1 MIVIEVENKPVTEK
15 PWQRDGRSGV
25 SRSQTAYAA
34 TYDSETGQL
43 KRYPV
48 ETRIRL
54 AADQVPY
61 APGIYVLSP
70 VSVYVGEYDA
80 LALAPKLITLDEFTA
95 MIAPA
100 LANLKKAA

>member
-61 APGIYVLSP
+61 APGMYVLSP

-80 LALAPKLITLDEFTA
+80 MTLAPKLVSVEEFMA

-100 LANLKKAA
+100 MAALKKAA

>member
-1 MIVIEVENKPVTEK
+1 MIVIEVEDKPVTEK

-34 TYDSETGQL
+34 TYDQETGKL

-54 AADQVPY
+54 GSDQAPY
-61 APGIYVLSP
+61 APGVYVLSP
-70 VSVYVGEYDA
+70 TSMYVGEYDA
-80 LALAPKLITLDEFTA
+80 LAVSPKLIGVDEFMA
-95 MIAPA
+95 MIAPTVA
-100 LANLKKAA
+100 SMKKAG